1 MRIYNLI
8 LISASCCIVLLCSLH
23 GPGPGPVLCMI
34 RERHVILKAA
44 FHSGLYSCLAA
55 ASYIIMLYCLVY
67 SFKKINV
74 NSYNSFLKI
83 NVSLGNLYNYSYINF
98 IYLHSQAPALYIIMI
113 L

>member
-1 MRIYNLI
+1 
-8 LISASCCIVLLCSLH
+8 
-23 GPGPGPVLCMI
+23 MI

-44 FHSGLYSCLAA
+44 LHSGLYSCLAA

-74 NSYNSFLKI
+74 SIYKI
-83 NVSLGNLYNYSYINF
+83 IVKKKLMLVWGTYIIIAIF
-98 IYLHSQAPALYIIMI
+98 IYLHSQAPALYLIMI

>member
-1 MRIYNLI
+1 
-8 LISASCCIVLLCSLH
+8 
-23 GPGPGPVLCMI
+23 MI

-44 FHSGLYSCLAA
+44 LHSGLYSCLAA

-67 SFKKINV
+67 SLKKINV
-74 NSYNSFLKI
+74 SIIVLKKLML
-83 NVSLGNLYNYSYINF
+83 VWGTYIIIAIF

>member
-1 MRIYNLI
+1 
-8 LISASCCIVLLCSLH
+8 
-23 GPGPGPVLCMI
+23 MI

-44 FHSGLYSCLAA
+44 LHSGLYSCLAA

-74 NSYNSFLKI
+74 SIIVLKKLML
-83 NVSLGNLYNYSYINF
+83 VWGTYIIIAIF